1 MMEGLLANKAAII
14 TGAGA
19 GVGRAATLL
28 FTRHGAKVLALDIN
42 QADVDE
48 SAELARAE
56 GGIAIARTVDVRDA
70 VAIDAA
76 VALAVAE
83 FGRLDIMYNNAGVAT
98 KMLSTDGGSSS
109 FMDGSFA
116 ELMRMMEI
124 NAGGVANGC
133 RSAIRQFRVQGGGGV
148 IVNTSSLAGIVAFGG
163 PDYGATK
170 GAVSTLTRAL
180 AMEVAKEQIRVNAVC
195 PAAMP
200 TKFGHGAAA
209 WSDRAKE
216 IVANLHPLGGV
227 IDPMDCAN
235 GALFLASDLSSN
247 VTGVNLPVDG
257 GLHAGVRMH

>member
-1 MMEGLLANKAAII
+1 MDGLLKGKVAII

-42 QADVDE
+42 EADAEE
-48 SAELARAE
+48 SAKLAREE
-56 GGIAIARTVDVRDA
+56 GGTAIARFIDVRDA
-70 VAIDAA
+70 AAIDAA
-76 VALAVAE
+76 VEVAVAE

-98 KMLSTDGGSSS
+98 KVLRTDGGPSS
-109 FMDGSFA
+109 FLDGSFE

-133 RSAIRQFRVQGGGGV
+133 RSAVKQFRKQGGGGV
-148 IVNTSSLAGIVAFGG
+148 IVNTSSLAGIIAFGG
-163 PDYGATK
+163 PDYGASK
-170 GAVSTLTRAL
+170 GAVSTITRAL
-180 AMEVAKEQIRVNAVC
+180 AMEVAKEKIRVNAVC

-209 WSDRAKE
+209 WTDRAKE

-247 VTGVNLPVDG
+247 ITGVNLPVDG
-257 GLHAGVRMH
+257 GLAAGVRVG